1 MFGETKKELKEEL
14 ENAELRAVTH
24 FRKLQKIEYAIK
36 EADIN
41 KEIYAITIEKI
52 KRVLA
57 NG

>member
-1 MFGETKKELKEEL
+1 MFWETKKELKEEL

-41 KEIYAITIEKI
+41 KEVYAITIKKI

>member
-1 MFGETKKELKEEL
+1 MFGESKKELKEEL